1 MNLTVSVP
9 QKRWKQKPKADK
21 ALSKKLAESLGVNPV
36 IGSLLVQRDIHTFE
50 EAKTFFRPSFSH
62 LHDPF
67 LMKDMDKAIAR
78 IEYAI
83 GNKEPIL
90 IFGDYDVDGTT
101 AVSLVYS
108 FLKNF
113 SSKIEYYIPD
123 RYKEGYGISTQGIDF
138 AEDNGFKL
146 IIALDCGIKSIDKI
160 DYAKQKGIDFIICD
174 HHRPGDELPD
184 AVAVLDPKRADCTY
198 PFDELSGCGIGFKL
212 VQAFAINNKL
222 FSPED
227 IHDKMM
233 EYLDLVAVSIAADL
247 VPITGENRILAYFG
261 LQQLNTKKRE
271 GFKAIIELSKV
282 KKELT
287 ISDIVFSIA
296 PRINAAG
303 RLDSGNKAVELLV
316 CATTEL
322 ATDSGK
328 GIDETNTERKS
339 IDFLITQQAFAMI
352 EDDVE
357 LQAGKST
364 VLFQQHW
371 HKGVVGIV
379 ASRLTEKY
387 YRPTIILTESNGMAT
402 GSARSVKDFDVYNA
416 IESCSE
422 LLEQF
427 GGHKYAAGLTLK
439 VENVPAFQK
448 KFEQVVSDTIKEEML
463 TPEIEIDSTI
473 QLNELDAKFY
483 RVVKQ
488 FAPFGPNNMNPVF
501 LTTKVKHKLTLRK
514 VGVNHLKMDVYQ
526 EGLEKSFPAIAFGMG
541 HYYDELMENDNFD
554 ICFAADENEWNGNVI
569 LQLNIKDIKIIQ

>member
-1 MNLTVSVP
+1 MSLPV
-9 QKRWKQKPKADK
+9 KRWKQKAKVDKTLAKELAD
-21 ALSKKLAESLGVNPV
+21 SLGVNTV
-36 IGSLLVQRDIHTFE
+36 IASLLLQREIKTFE

-83 GNKEPIL
+83 GNKQPIL
-90 IFGDYDVDGTT
+90 IYGDYDVDGTT

-123 RYKEGYGISTQGIDF
+123 RYKEGYGISNQGIDF
-138 AEDNGFKL
+138 AHDNGFKL
-146 IIALDCGIKSIDKI
+146 IIALDCGIKSIEKI
-160 DYAKQKGIDFIICD
+160 EYAKQRGIDFIICD

-184 AVAVLDPKRADCTY
+184 AVAVLDPKRNDCSY

-212 VQAFAINNKL
+212 IQAFAINNKL
-222 FSPED
+222 FSPDE
-227 IHDKMM
+227 IHQKMM
-233 EYLDLVAVSIAADL
+233 EYMDLVAVSIAADL

-271 GFKAIIELSKV
+271 GFKAIIELSKL
-282 KKELT
+282 KRELT

-303 RLDSGNKAVELLV
+303 RIDSGNKAVELLV
-316 CATTEL
+316 SHTTEL
-322 ATDSGK
+322 ATDSGR

-339 IDFLITQQAFAMI
+339 IDTLITQQAFAMI
-352 EDDVE
+352 DEDIV
-357 LQAGKST
+357 LQNRKST
-364 VLFQQHW
+364 VLFQNHW

-387 YRPTIILTESNGMAT
+387 YRPTIILTESNGLAT

-416 IESCSE
+416 IEACAE

-439 VENVPAFQK
+439 IENVPAFKQ
-448 KFEQVVSDTIKEEML
+448 KFERIVSETISEEML
-463 TPEIEIDSTI
+463 TPEIEIDAI
-473 QLNELDAKFY
+473 LDLNELDSKFY
-483 RVVKQ
+483 RVIKQ
-488 FAPFGPNNMNPVF
+488 FAPFGPGNMNPVF
-501 LTTKVKHKLTLRK
+501 LAQNVKHNQAIRK
-514 VGVNHLKMDVYQ
+514 VGTNHLKLDIHFDGVS
-526 EGLEKSFPAIAFGMG
+526 KSFPGIGFGLA
-541 HYYDELMENDNFD
+541 HYFEPLMENDRFD
-554 ICFAADENEWNGNVI
+554 VCFSIEENEWNGNVS
-569 LQLNIKDIKIIQ
+569 LQLNIKDIKIVN